1 MSLYFFIEAL
11 LVCIPLCVFHVT
23 WQHNFVACKKYACN
37 DSLFVLVVRMQ
48 SKFLKHNI
56 LRTFGFLCKLCDA
69 DFIRADTGWNLPKF
83 ASYNHVPALDEKVL
97 VSY

>member
-1 MSLYFFIEAL
+1 MA
-11 LVCIPLCVFHVT
+11 H
-23 WQHNFVACKKYACN
+23 KKYACK
-37 DSLFVLVVRMQ
+37 DSLFVLVARMQ
-48 SKFLKHNI
+48 SKCLKHNI
-56 LRTFGFLCKLCDA
+56 LKNIRILCKLCDA